1 MDIVIN
7 TSRLAEFF
15 NATPLDM
22 LWQFFVNI
30 GWMVI
35 GFIYIQGMLLVY
47 KAHIQ
52 GKFAATL
59 KNVLLA
65 VDIPRGNEQTPK
77 AVENLFTY
85 LGGAHGSISFFEEW
99 FEGIFQQSFSFEIV
113 SIEGYTQFLI
123 RTPVQFRNL
132 VESAVYSQYPDA
144 EINEVD
150 DYTVG
155 MPTKFPDEE
164 WDIWGAEYIQHANI
178 AYPIKLYPEFEH
190 KFGES
195 ETQFKDPMAALMDLC
210 SSLRQGEQLWVQII
224 VVPCGFDWVKKGDAE
239 VDKIL
244 KKVKVVTSGATKFFE
259 WLGDM
264 SEYIFAIWGDIE
276 PAKETKALSMMELT
290 PVQKKKIEA
299 IQAKSAKLG
308 FESKMRVIYIA
319 KKDVLNKGKV
329 VSGFTGY
336 IKQFAALDLNNI
348 KPDMGTTGTK
358 TAYFAKDSRLVG
370 KKNRLMSNYIARS
383 AWSGR
388 LPGLYNIEELATLWH
403 FPLEANVKAPFIQ
416 KAPGRK
422 SDAPSSLP
430 IVEENATQDLPP
442 DIFSENNKKEN
453 KSNQRKEEVS
463 PFSDDFTS
471 SNDDLFW
478 VEDSGS
484 KKKENNQ
491 PEPKSNSDL
500 PNNLP
505 FA

>member
-1 MDIVIN
+1 
-7 TSRLAEFF
+7 
-15 NATPLDM
+15 
-22 LWQFFVNI
+22 
-30 GWMVI
+30 
-35 GFIYIQGMLLVY
+35 
-47 KAHIQ
+47 
-52 GKFAATL
+52 
-59 KNVLLA
+59 
-65 VDIPRGNEQTPK
+65 
-77 AVENLFTY
+77 
-85 LGGAHGSISFFEEW
+85 
-99 FEGIFQQSFSFEIV
+99 
-113 SIEGYTQFLI
+113 
-123 RTPVQFRNL
+123 
-132 VESAVYSQYPDA
+132 AVYSQYPDA

-150 DYTVG
+150 DYTIG

-178 AYPIKLYPEFEH
+178 AYPIKLYSEFEH

-210 SSLRQGEQLWVQII
+210 SSLRQGEQLWLQII

-264 SEYIFAIWGDIE
+264 SEHIFAIWGDIE
-276 PAKETKALSMMELT
+276 PAKEAKALSMMELT

-348 KPDMGTTGTK
+348 KPDMSVTGTK
-358 TAYFAKDSRLVG
+358 TAYFAKDSRLIG

-430 IVEENATQDLPP
+430 VVEDNAKQDLPP
-442 DIFSENNKKEN
+442 DIFSGNTEKVKNNNEEK
-453 KSNQRKEEVS
+453 KEEVS
-463 PFSDDFTS
+463 PFNDDFTAT
-471 SNDDLFW
+471 DDDVFW

-484 KKKENNQ
+484 GKKENVQSGSGGGNQ
-491 PEPKSNSDL
+491 NFPT
-500 PNNLP
+500 NLP